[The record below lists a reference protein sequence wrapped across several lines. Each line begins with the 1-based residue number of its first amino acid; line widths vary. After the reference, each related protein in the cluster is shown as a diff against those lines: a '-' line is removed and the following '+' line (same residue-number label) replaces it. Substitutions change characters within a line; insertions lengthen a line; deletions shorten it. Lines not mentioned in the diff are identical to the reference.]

1 MGKREEGGRTGK
13 RRGEKT
19 RGWGKGEVRK
29 RRKEWREKRGGE
41 VWRTRNGKEK
51 QMAEGKE
58 KEDAPFILYCLT

>member
-1 MGKREEGGRTGK
+1 M
-13 RRGEKT
+13 
-19 RGWGKGEVRK
+19 GKGEVRK